1 MFFTEETYRAVIVA
15 ALQSQGQVEKIGAV
29 IKETVSALR
38 AADREVANA
47 DAEIRNYLQAQQEMA
62 PMAGSADVARS

>member
-15 ALQSQGQVEKIGAV
+15 AIQSHLGQDVESV
-29 IKETVSALR
+29 IKETVSALQ

>member
-15 ALQSQGQVEKIGAV
+15 AIQSHLGQDVESV
-29 IKETVSALR
+29 IKETVSALQ

-62 PMAGSADVARS
+62 PMAGSADAARS